1 MTEQKN
7 CPKCGTPVAPGFKFC
22 GNCGSSIGGAEPA
35 QQKAKTMYFGAF
47 QVPGRARLVLIK
59 GSGQDGTTYYL
70 TGQEHIIGRTEG
82 QIRSELPDPMLS
94 PRHANFYYQ
103 DGNLFVKDLDSANGV
118 FVRIKG
124 SVKLDPGDIFMVGRM
139 LFRLDLPGDYNEN
152 FPEPDG
158 TYFYFTPHL
167 PSAFLLT
174 RILQGGIDGD
184 VYRAEENFISIGRDG
199 NTRDFPSDPFIS
211 ANHARIDYSSD
222 GFTLT
227 DLSSRNGTFFRIKD
241 SHMLV
246 HGDFVFIGQ
255 QLFRVEIT

>member
-1 MTEQKN
+1 MSGQKL
-7 CPKCGTPVAPGFKFC
+7 CPQCNTPIAPGFKFC
-22 GNCGSSIGGAEPA
+22 GNCGFNIGDAEPA
-35 QQKAKTMYFGAF
+35 QPKAKTMYFGAF

-82 QIRSELPDPMLS
+82 QIRSEQPDPLLS
-94 PRHANFYYQ
+94 PRHANFYYE
-103 DGNLFVKDLDSANGV
+103 DGNLFVKDENSTNGV

-124 SVKLDPGDIFMVGRM
+124 SINIEPGDVFMIGRM
-139 LFRLDLPGDYNEN
+139 LFRLDLPSDYNEQVA
-152 FPEPDG
+152 ESDG

-167 PSAFLLT
+167 PAAFLLT

-184 VYRAEENFISIGRDG
+184 VYRAEQDVITLGREG
-199 NTRDFPSDPFIS
+199 NTKDFPSEPFIS
-211 ANHARIDYSSD
+211 GSHARINYSSD

-227 DLSSRNGTFFRIKD
+227 DMDSRNGTFYRIKD
-241 SHMLV
+241 RKMLT
-246 HGDFVFIGQ
+246 HGDFVFMGT